1 MLQSYKLVKKYL
13 GSSLFVTINYNFS
26 KLDYEEILKY
36 HTKKSR
42 KRQSITEDQVVK
54 ASLWLMY
61 FVVNLVQTV
70 CVYSE
75 TFEGSG
81 TQSAKSHQMWNIWR
95 MKIKVNSLQ
104 LSVVEFPSKWMKC
117 STASWI
123 TEQFYCIVIN
133 KRIPFGKHCLPF
145 QQLKTM
151 VYSITA

>member
-1 MLQSYKLVKKYL
+1 M
-13 GSSLFVTINYNFS
+13 
-26 KLDYEEILKY
+26 
-36 HTKKSR
+36 
-42 KRQSITEDQVVK
+42 K

-70 CVYSE
+70 RVYSE

-104 LSVVEFPSKWMKC
+104 LSIVEFPSKWMKC

-123 TEQFYCIVIN
+123 TEQFYCIVIH

-151 VYSITA
+151 SIQSLHNKVVWRMTLLKQCQTLFSKVALAWGSKRKRQDQECKEEVARLYLLAGI

>member
-13 GSSLFVTINYNFS
+13 GSSLFVNINYNFS

-70 CVYSE
+70 RVYSE
-75 TFEGSG
+75 TFEGTG
-81 TQSAKSHQMWNIWR
+81 TQSAKSHQ
-95 MKIKVNSLQ
+95 V
-104 LSVVEFPSKWMKC
+104 
-117 STASWI
+117 
-123 TEQFYCIVIN
+123 
-133 KRIPFGKHCLPF
+133 
-145 QQLKTM
+145 
-151 VYSITA
+151 